1 MADSDKINIQNQ
13 IIKKY
18 DEIVQCF
25 DEWFKHVK
33 ANDLEK
39 AETYSNRAKILRIE
53 IAEFKK
59 QLEKLNKKSGIILL
73 NNKIK
78 SN

>member
-1 MADSDKINIQNQ
+1 MADSDKLNIANR

-18 DEIVQCF
+18 TEVVQCF
-25 DEWFKHVK
+25 DDWVLLIK

-39 AETYSNRAKILRIE
+39 AAEQARNAKVIRIE
-53 IAEFKK
+53 IAELKK

-73 NNKIK
+73 N
-78 SN
+78 